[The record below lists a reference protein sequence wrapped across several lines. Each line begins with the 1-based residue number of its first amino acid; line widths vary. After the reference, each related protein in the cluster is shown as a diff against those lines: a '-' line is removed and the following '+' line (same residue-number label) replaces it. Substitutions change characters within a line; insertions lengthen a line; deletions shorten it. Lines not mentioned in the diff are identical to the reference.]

1 MKAVPAPGKVFSPR
15 MPRGAPIAQPGAVAA
30 ELRDSPSPESP
41 PDRHGRR
48 GRCARAVTVVALGAG
63 TAAGI
68 VAGCSSAESANAS
81 GYYPYDSGYDAGID
95 VGTTFEGGPPP
106 PTALFVNAAA
116 SPTVSDV
123 RLCWQVAGMAAP
135 TVAPIPGSGPMPG
148 SNYPGIPL
156 GGAVAMSDVTPL
168 LGGNITF
175 YAIDAENLAR
185 LEQGAS
191 QEPTCAALICGAGA
205 NLAPPCLREGT
216 DYWPV
221 ASLEALGLQKTSVIA
236 LTGCL
241 ATALDPSASGARCGS
256 SWNDVQGNLHME
268 VTQLQPTL
276 AVDAGQLSVQ
286 VALLSPALAGA
297 LGDSGAVVSFGAE
310 DGGTPVATLAYED
323 DVEPVTGPVTLS
335 LGTSLQVFGTEGFS
349 VDAPGLADGH
359 EWMSLVEAQQLVDPT
374 QDPTVFFGQP
384 RTYLVAVMGDPA
396 SAHAFA
402 SEDAGYDGTG
412 LHLLVIATPA
422 PASTEPP
429 DAL

>member
-1 MKAVPAPGKVFSPR
+1 M
-15 MPRGAPIAQPGAVAA
+15 
-30 ELRDSPSPESP
+30 
-41 PDRHGRR
+41 
-48 GRCARAVTVVALGAG
+48 
-63 TAAGI
+63 
-68 VAGCSSAESANAS
+68 AGCSSAEGANAS
-81 GYYPYDSGYDAGID
+81 GYIPYDSGGYDARTD
-95 VGTTFEGGPPP
+95 VSNSFDGGPPP

-123 RLCWQVAGMAAP
+123 RLCWQVSGMEAP
-135 TVAPIPGSGPMPG
+135 EVPPFPGSGAMPG

-156 GGAVAMSDVTPL
+156 GGAVAMSDVTSL
-168 LGGNITF
+168 LGGAITF

-191 QEPTCAALICGAGA
+191 QQPTCAALICGAGA

-221 ASLEALGLQKTSVIA
+221 ASLQALGDEQTSVIA

-241 ATALDPSASGARCGS
+241 ATALDPDANVARCGS
-256 SWNDVQGNLHME
+256 SWNEVQGNLHME

-297 LGDSGAVVSFGAE
+297 FGDAGAVVSFGAE
-310 DGGTPVATLAYED
+310 DGGMPVATLAYED
-323 DVEPVTGPVTLS
+323 DVEPTTGPVTLS
-335 LGTSLQVFGTEGFS
+335 LGTSLQVFGSEGFS
-349 VDAPGLADGH
+349 VAAPGLADGH
-359 EWMSLVEAQQLVDPT
+359 EWMSLVQAQQLVDPT

-384 RTYLVAVMGDPA
+384 RTYLVAVMGDPG

-402 SEDAGYDGTG
+402 SGDASYDGTG